1 MKRYEREAV
10 NYFDSPERYHDTN
23 NQASAALFFS
33 KIFRKKK
40 ATATL
45 TKTVTNIKISYADPT
60 TIYRTLKP
68 SGFVNGISE
77 TDNTFIYE
85 SSTQNPSKTRAPFSD
100 NEGTDGM
107 SDYYSGQKFKN
118 PIWEPEKPED
128 IESYIQPEESK
139 NTEESGEPESKEYES
154 LEDAQDFF
162 KFEPKEPN
170 TYLMSKKTHWPKTK
184 TSIVSDLSDTLPTK
198 LYKAT
203 LKFKGTEPVN
213 ENPSITF
220 SFEQSETSIVS
231 PVESRFY
238 DERFSESAKNF
249 HEDGDYNKEDEFHGT
264 KKDAESTSLKTH
276 RVYNTHFYS
285 SANVPVTTDKP
296 KSIDHSSYMPRNQGP
311 YLTGKGPEPVYSHH
325 TTKFLADDK
334 EKEVTDDTIENQLEN
349 ENHSASNS
357 AITDTPKSSGVT
369 THTKY
374 HSYKAPFR
382 INTNLKKSDVK
393 ILSHEKLFDK
403 IKKMGSSKNLAT
415 DIKKSEFIV
424 QGIYK

>member
-40 ATATL
+40 VTATF

-60 TIYRTLKP
+60 TIYKTLKP
-68 SGFVNGISE
+68 SGIVNGISE

-100 NEGTDGM
+100 NEGKDGM
-107 SDYYSGQKFKN
+107 SDYYNGRKFKN
-118 PIWEPEKPED
+118 PVWEPEKPED
-128 IESYIQPEESK
+128 IESLIQPEESK

-162 KFEPKEPN
+162 EFEPKEPN

-203 LKFKGTEPVN
+203 LKFKGTEQVN
-213 ENPSITF
+213 ETPSITF
-220 SFEQSETSIVS
+220 SFEQSETGIVS

-238 DERFSESAKNF
+238 DERSSESAKNL
-249 HEDGDYNKEDEFHGT
+249 HEDGDYNKEDEFHST
-264 KKDAESTSLKTH
+264 EKDAESTSLKTH

-285 SANVPVTTDKP
+285 SANVPFTTDKP
-296 KSIDHSSYMPRNQGP
+296 KNIDHSSYMTRNQGP

-357 AITDTPKSSGVT
+357 AITDTPKFSGVT

-374 HSYKAPFR
+374 HSYKFLFR

-415 DIKKSEFIV
+415 DIKKSEFLV
-424 QGIYK
+424 QGIYN